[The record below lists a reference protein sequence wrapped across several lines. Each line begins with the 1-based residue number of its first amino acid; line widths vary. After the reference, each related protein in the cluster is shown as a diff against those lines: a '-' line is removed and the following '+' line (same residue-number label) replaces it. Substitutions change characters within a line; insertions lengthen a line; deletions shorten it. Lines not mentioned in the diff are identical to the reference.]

1 MATGNYF
8 SIKISAKE
16 GDLIE
21 DTEYPNVMYLMHKWF
36 ITSEDLAETFID
48 LYPFKVNFQDQYYF
62 FIYFC
67 LHFFLL
73 SFYKEI
79 TGFFY
84 FLDTID
90 IKLEITSFYNLLF
103 SNKNDKFEKFKIF
116 HILCL
121 FV

>member
-8 SIKISAKE
+8 LIKISAKE

-48 LYPFKVNFQDQYYF
+48 LYPFKVNLKDQYYF
-62 FIYFC
+62 FIF
-67 LHFFLL
+67 FNIFLL

-84 FLDTID
+84 FLDTIY
-90 IKLEITSFYNLLF
+90 KLEITSFYNLLF
-103 SNKNDKFEKFKIF
+103 SNENDKFEKLKIF